1 MKELDSKGSK
11 LPTCPKCGR
20 KLRQEGLSFCPFC
33 GSPLTPPTAPA
44 REPIRGWLIAILI
57 CILAIAVLTL
67 TIGTRAFFI
76 DIGLFFFAIAVVVRT
91 YRPQSVGVVAFFQVP
106 EWVGMLVSGIFF
118 IAIGVLF
125 IVPL

>member
-1 MKELDSKGSK
+1 M
-11 LPTCPKCGR
+11 
-20 KLRQEGLSFCPFC
+20 
-33 GSPLTPPTAPA
+33 
-44 REPIRGWLIAILI
+44 LI